1 MNEARKPKQ
10 FVLTAVVYVWL
21 FGGLAYYLVRFSRS
35 FYVENEAQIR
45 RALDSLFGG

>member
-1 MNEARKPKQ
+1 MNEARNPKQ
-10 FVLTAVVYVWL
+10 YALTAIVYVWL

-35 FYVENEAQIR
+35 FYIENAVQIR